1 MCRARRARLMRR
13 LSAHFR
19 TAAAAVRVSAGPV
32 SQHRATVLRVRGAF
46 RTFASSSE
54 VTRGP
59 RIVKGDYDLAFTTV
73 ARTRTI
79 EAAAAAQAAA
89 VDSWLSMLPSGK
101 RAKLEVEL
109 KASATSRERLDVV
122 RRSVEGD
129 TAKARETARRELV
142 LLLNEIEAIALV
154 V

>member
-1 MCRARRARLMRR
+1 MRR

-89 VDSWLSMLPSGK
+89 VDSWLSVLPSGK

-109 KASATSRERLDVV
+109 KAAATSRERLDVV

-129 TAKARETARRELV
+129 TAKARGTARRELV
-142 LLLNEIEAIALV
+142 LLLNEIV
-154 V
+154 G